1 MKKSLV
7 SGFIALVFLSTAV
20 KPASAEWDYP
30 TLEVVSNAL
39 DTFWGSFFREIN
51 RNMNRKIKIRYRYPV
66 VYPHQRVVRTPC
78 GPAELAHYCPQD
90 NTIHLN
96 IPRMTRLANNQG
108 DAAAYYGL
116 AHEYGHSVQ
125 NQLGLFNKNIPL
137 VRLELQADCLA
148 GVFFAAT
155 DRVGVL
161 EPGDLEEGM
170 VTAKM
175 MGDYDYHDV
184 QHHGTPK
191 QRMSAFLKGFR
202 DPRNCFLE

>member
-1 MKKSLV
+1 MKKSLA
-7 SGFIALVFLSTAV
+7 SGLIALLCLLTVV
-20 KPASAEWDYP
+20 KSASAEWDYA
-30 TLEVVSNAL
+30 TLEVVSDAL
-39 DTFWGSFFREIN
+39 DTFWGSFFRT
-51 RNMNRKIKIRYRYPV
+51 MKIPYRYPV

-96 IPRMTRLANNQG
+96 IPRMTRLANSQG

-125 NQLGLFNKNIPL
+125 NQLGLFNQNIPL

-155 DRVGVL
+155 DRVGIL

-191 QRMSAFLKGFR
+191 QRMSAFMKGFR
-202 DPRNCFLE
+202 DPRNCFLK

>member
-7 SGFIALVFLSTAV
+7 SGLIALVFLLIFV
-20 KPASAEWDYP
+20 KPASAEWDYA
-30 TLEVVSNAL
+30 TLEVVSDAL
-39 DTFWGSFFREIN
+39 DTFWGAFFRT
-51 RNMNRKIKIRYRYPV
+51 MKVKYRYPV

-78 GPAELAHYCPQD
+78 GPSELAHYCPQD

-96 IPRMTRLANNQG
+96 IPRMTRLANSQG

-125 NQLGLFNKNIPL
+125 NQLGLFNQNIPL

-155 DRVGVL
+155 DRVGIL

-191 QRMSAFLKGFR
+191 QRMSAFMKGFR
-202 DPRNCFLE
+202 DPRNCFLK

>member
-7 SGFIALVFLSTAV
+7 SGLIVLVFLSTFV
-20 KPASAEWDYP
+20 KPASAEWDYA
-30 TLEVVSNAL
+30 TLKVVSEGL
-39 DTFWGSFFREIN
+39 DTFWGSFFRA
-51 RNMNRKIKIRYRYPV
+51 MKIPYRYPV
-66 VYPHQRVVRTPC
+66 VYPHRRVERTPC

-96 IPRMTRLANNQG
+96 IPRMTRLANSQG

-125 NQLGLFNKNIPL
+125 NQLGLFDQNIPL

-161 EPGDLEEGM
+161 EPGDLEEGI
-170 VTAKM
+170 VAAKT

-191 QRMSAFLKGFR
+191 ERMSAFMKGFR
-202 DPRNCFLE
+202 NPRNCFLK

>member
-7 SGFIALVFLSTAV
+7 SGLIALVFLSTVV
-20 KPASAEWDYP
+20 KPASAEWDYA
-30 TLEVVSNAL
+30 TLEVVSDAL
-39 DTFWGSFFREIN
+39 DTFWGSFFRTMEIP
-51 RNMNRKIKIRYRYPV
+51 YRYPV

-78 GPAELAHYCPQD
+78 GPSELAHYCAQD

-96 IPRMTRLANNQG
+96 IPRMTRLANSQG

-125 NQLGLFNKNIPL
+125 NQLGLFNQNIPL

-170 VTAKM
+170 VIAKM

-191 QRMSAFLKGFR
+191 QRMSAFMKGFKN
-202 DPRNCFLE
+202 PRNCF